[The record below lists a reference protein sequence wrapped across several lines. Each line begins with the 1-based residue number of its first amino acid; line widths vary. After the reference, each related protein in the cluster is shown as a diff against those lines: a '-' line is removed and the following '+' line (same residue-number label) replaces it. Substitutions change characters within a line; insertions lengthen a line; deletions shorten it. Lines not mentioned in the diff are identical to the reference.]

1 MADAQQ
7 CEVAIAAL
15 ANRLAGPGDQRAHG
29 LDRTVS
35 ARVTDLGLTFHG
47 HLHDGVLD
55 AITSSD
61 GPDDAGAAIRLVL
74 TSDDLVALA
83 AGDLSLGS
91 AWLSGR
97 VKVHASFADLLRLR
111 SMI

>member
-1 MADAQQ
+1 VANAQE
-7 CEVAIAAL
+7 CESAIAAL
-15 ANRLAGPGDQRAHG
+15 ASRLAGPGDRRAHG
-29 LDRTVS
+29 LDRSVS
-35 ARVTDLGLTFHG
+35 AQVTDLARTFRG

-55 AITSSD
+55 DITSSE
-61 GPDDAGAAIRLVL
+61 GTDDTGAAIRLVL

-97 VKVHASFADLLRLR
+97 IKVHASFADLLRLR

>member
-1 MADAQQ
+1 MASPDECKA
-7 CEVAIAAL
+7 AIAQL
-15 ANRLAGPGDQRAHG
+15 AARLAGPGDRRADG
-29 LDRTVS
+29 LDRSVS
-35 ARVTDLGLTFHG
+35 AQVTDLGYTFRG

-55 AITSSD
+55 DITSSASAD
-61 GPDDAGAAIRLVL
+61 ESPAAIRLVL

>member
-1 MADAQQ
+1 MANAQE

-15 ANRLAGPGDQRAHG
+15 ANRLAGPGDRRADG
-29 LDRTVS
+29 LDRSVS
-35 ARVTDLGLTFHG
+35 AQVTDLGYTFRG

-55 AITSSD
+55 DITSSVSAD
-61 GPDDAGAAIRLVL
+61 EAAAAIRLVL

>member
-1 MADAQQ
+1 MADAQE

-15 ANRLAGPGDQRAHG
+15 ASRLAGPGDQRAHG
-29 LDRTVS
+29 LDRSVS
-35 ARVTDLGLTFHG
+35 AHVTDLSRTFRG

-55 AITSSD
+55 DITSSD
-61 GPDDAGAAIRLVL
+61 GADDAGAEIRLVL

-83 AGDLSLGS
+83 AGGLSLGS

-111 SMI
+111 SII